1 MTRVRE
7 HHSTSEP
14 PSAALYD
21 YFRAAVDSSR
31 GDWPEPITLE
41 TAQATRLL
49 STVERATAR
58 ITVRPPVA
66 GVGLPHEAA
75 ARLRVLEARGVLP
88 RLSGHAVAQT
98 LQSTLHYAHP
108 NALRYAARGWAT
120 LEEVDRLDLAEVWL
134 STPCLGNPRRWLRV
148 RLSDRMDELR
158 LWERGNANVHKC

>member
-1 MTRVRE
+1 MARVHE

-21 YFRAAVDSSR
+21 YFRAAVDSQG
-31 GDWPEPITLE
+31 GDPRNPIAVD
-41 TAQATRLL
+41 TAHATRLL

-58 ITVRPPVA
+58 ITLRPPVA

-88 RLSGHAVAQT
+88 HLSGHAIAQT
-98 LQSTLHYAHP
+98 LQSALHYAHP

-120 LEEVDRLDLAEVWL
+120 LEELDRLDLAEVWL

-158 LWERGNANVHKC
+158 LWEREKANVHNC